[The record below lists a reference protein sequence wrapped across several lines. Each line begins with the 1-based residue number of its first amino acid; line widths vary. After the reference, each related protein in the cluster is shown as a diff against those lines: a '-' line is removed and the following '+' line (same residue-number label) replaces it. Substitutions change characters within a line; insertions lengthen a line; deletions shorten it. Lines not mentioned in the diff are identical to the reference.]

1 MQMLAF
7 VLGISI
13 LYSALFKQEF
23 TQFLPYV
30 AAGFL
35 IWSLL
40 SGVVLESTGT
50 FTHFENYVRS
60 SSLPLSMYA
69 FRTLAQQVLVFL
81 HNAAI
86 LVVVMIVLEVQ
97 PSASA
102 VVLVPVAVAAV
113 VVNAFFL
120 SLWIGPL
127 SVRFRDIAPFT
138 QSFIQIMLFLT
149 PIFWDP
155 ANLPTRHAVVWN
167 PFAYF
172 IEIFRDPLLGRPLVP
187 DSYLV
192 VLALTMVNV
201 LVGLLVFS
209 RTRGKIAYWVG

>member
-1 MQMLAF
+1 
-7 VLGISI
+7 
-13 LYSALFKQEF
+13 
-23 TQFLPYV
+23 
-30 AAGFL
+30 
-35 IWSLL
+35 LL

-50 FTHFENYVRS
+50 FIYFENYVRS
-60 SSLPLSMYA
+60 SALPLSIYA
-69 FRTLAQQVLVFL
+69 FRTLAQQVLVFF

-86 LVVVMIVLEVQ
+86 LVVVMIALKVQ
-97 PSASA
+97 PSSA
-102 VVLVPVAVAAV
+102 AVLLVPLAIAAV

-155 ANLPTRHAVVWN
+155 ATLPSRHAVVWN

-172 IEIFRDPLLGRPLVP
+172 IEIFRNPLLGRPIVP
-187 DSYLV
+187 GSYLV
-192 VLALTMVNV
+192 VLGLTLVNV
-201 LVGLLVFS
+201 VVGVLVFS